1 MPVFGIDSR
10 AAAAANRSGV
20 RIMTGHPA
28 RPAPRLHL
36 LAASLASVFA
46 LAQTS
51 AADSATL
58 AGDSLPSVMNA
69 SALRAHGGLI
79 GTLASRRSA
88 GTNATPATSTMVS
101 SSVTSCADDG
111 GSDTLRFAVLT
122 ADPGDTI
129 SLSGLNCSKIT
140 LQSPITILL
149 DDLTIE
155 GPGPD
160 KLTIDGSATDRVF
173 LHTGKGTFGLTD
185 ITIANGK
192 TTGDQAFG
200 GCIYSKGNVALTH
213 AVITSCQAIGQSQAI
228 GGGLTV
234 YGTLTAEASTI
245 SNNLAETTVGTTNAL
260 VTAGGGA
267 FAHSL
272 SLQHTIVTG
281 NTAHALLGSSSGGGV
296 IGYSVTTKYSTISGN
311 EAIAVGDADNYS
323 VAGGI
328 AAVGSL
334 VMVGSTLDHN
344 EADVVGGA
352 FTSGTAGFTTI
363 LQSTISSN
371 NGRLSGGG
379 LAAAGPL
386 SLGSSTIAFN
396 TGGVFGGGGVNAVGP
411 TAVLQSTIIADNT
424 PSDFDGSATMSGA
437 NNIIK
442 IVGPSATMLPP
453 MTLSLD
459 PKLGPLAY
467 NGGTTRT
474 HAPSAGSP
482 AINSGDNA
490 GNVPFDQRGSTY
502 KRVVGFAVDIGA
514 VEVDDDHIFGNV
526 FDG

>member
-1 MPVFGIDSR
+1 
-10 AAAAANRSGV
+10 
-20 RIMTGHPA
+20 MTGHRA

-46 LAQTS
+46 LTQTS
-51 AADSATL
+51 AAAGAAL
-58 AGDSLPSVMNA
+58 AGNLPSVMNA
-69 SALRAHGGLI
+69 STLRAHRGLI
-79 GTLASRRSA
+79 GSLAAPRST
-88 GTNATPATSTMVS
+88 GTKAAPAASVMLS

-122 ADPGDTI
+122 ANPGDTI
-129 SLSGLNCSKIT
+129 SLSGLDCSKIT
-140 LQSPITILL
+140 LQSPITVLL

-160 KLTIDGSATDRVF
+160 KLTIDGNAADRVF

-185 ITIANGK
+185 ITVANGK

-200 GCIYSKGNVALTH
+200 GCIYSKANVSLKH
-213 AVITSCQAIGQSQAI
+213 AVITSCQAIGESQAF

-234 YGTLTAEASTI
+234 YGTLTADASTI
-245 SNNLAETTVGTTNAL
+245 SNNVVETTVGTTKSL
-260 VTAGGGA
+260 VAAGGGA
-267 FAHSL
+267 FANTL

-281 NTAHALLGSSSGGGV
+281 NTAHALLGSASGGGV
-296 IGYSVTTKYSTISGN
+296 IGYSVSTKYSTISGN
-311 EAIAVGDADNYS
+311 DAIAIGDVDNYS

-328 AAVGSL
+328 ASSGSL

-344 EADVVGGA
+344 EADLVGGA
-352 FTSGTAGFTTI
+352 FTSSTSGFTTI

-371 NGRLSGGG
+371 SGRLSGGG
-379 LAAAGPL
+379 FAAAGPL

-396 TGGVFGGGGVNAVGP
+396 TGGKFGGAGGVNAGGP
-411 TAVLQSTIIADNT
+411 TAVLQSTIIADNS
-424 PSDFDGSATMSGA
+424 PNDLDGSAALSGA
-437 NNIIK
+437 NNIVK
-442 IVGPSATMLPP
+442 IVGASVTMLPP

-467 NGGTTRT
+467 NGGATRT

-482 AINSGDNA
+482 AIDSGNNA
-490 GNVPFDQRGSTY
+490 GNVPVDQRGATY
-502 KRVVGFAVDIGA
+502 ARVVGFAADIGS
-514 VEVDDDHIFGNV
+514 VEIDDDHIFGNV